1 MRIPFVSRYV
11 EREDEF
17 DIIPANVQNHGE
29 ATDVFVDIAAA
40 SDDEGDDS
48 APGGVGAGAGG
59 PGLVGS
65 TGRLGVG
72 APVCVPPLR
81 EQLLSLPITIIPDTE
96 TLVAYQAR
104 RAIALEREEK
114 KRADQAAATAAAT
127 VAAAASD
134 AQPASM
140 DTQTAA
146 SPAGAKRPLEETP
159 SAAGDEAANKKPRV

>member
-1 MRIPFVSRYV
+1 M

-17 DIIPANVQNHGE
+17 DIIPANEKNHGE

-40 SDDEGDDS
+40 SDDEGSGS
-48 APGGVGAGAGG
+48 APGGGVGAGAGG

-104 RAIALEREEK
+104 RALALEREEK
-114 KRADQAAATAAAT
+114 KRADQAAAAAAAD
-127 VAAAASD
+127 AAAAVASD
-134 AQPASM
+134 AQPAPM
-140 DTQTAA
+140 DTQTVA
-146 SPAGAKRPLEETP
+146 SPAAAKRPLDETP
-159 SAAGDEAANKKPRV
+159 SAAGDEAANKKQRV

>member
-1 MRIPFVSRYV
+1 M

-17 DIIPANVQNHGE
+17 DIIPANEKNHGE

-40 SDDEGDDS
+40 SDDEGS
-48 APGGVGAGAGG
+48 APAGSGGAGAGG

-104 RAIALEREEK
+104 RALALEREEK
-114 KRADQAAATAAAT
+114 KRADQAAAAAAAD
-127 VAAAASD
+127 AAAAVASD
-134 AQPASM
+134 AQPAPM

-146 SPAGAKRPLEETP
+146 SPAAVKRPLEETP
-159 SAAGDEAANKKPRV
+159 SAAGDEAANKKQRV